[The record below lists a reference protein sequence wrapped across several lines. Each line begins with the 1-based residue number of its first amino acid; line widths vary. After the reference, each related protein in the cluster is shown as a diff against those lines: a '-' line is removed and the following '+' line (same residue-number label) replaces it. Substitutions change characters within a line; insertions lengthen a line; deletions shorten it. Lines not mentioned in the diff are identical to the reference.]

1 MTDTAN
7 ALSAAP
13 AGGSFLIEPAGA
25 HRIFSVE
32 DLSEEQR
39 AMALEAS
46 RFMEK
51 NVLPKERWLESK
63 DGKASK
69 DMVKLVKKAC
79 DQGFALVEVPEK
91 FGGLGADKVT
101 SLLIADKLGNSGDFC
116 VTWGAHSG
124 IGMAPI
130 LYFGNDEQ
138 KHKFASRIA
147 AGEVISCYAL
157 SEPGSGSDALAARTV
172 AKLNE
177 EGTHYILNG
186 TKQWITNAAWAD
198 VGIVFAKVDGD
209 KFTAFIVERGTPG
222 FTHGTEEHKLG
233 LRGSSTCQ
241 LIFTDSPIPVENVL
255 GEVGKGHKVAF
266 NTLNLGRYKL
276 AGGVLSLG
284 KRAFAEALQYAK
296 DRKQFNTRVADFGG
310 IREQIAD
317 SMVGLYLGESL
328 VYRVAGYI
336 DARLAGLDANSPDYV
351 EKTMAA
357 IEEYAIE
364 ASIAK
369 VYGSE
374 ALDRL
379 LDRALQWHGGYGF
392 VEDYNVE
399 KFVRDARVN
408 RIFEGTNEINRMLVP
423 GTLFKRTMQ
432 KRLGLFAALA
442 DLEKRLAGGDLGALP
457 AEGDVMGN
465 AQVAL
470 QRLKW
475 LSMLMA
481 QATSTRFG
489 MALDGEQ
496 ETLMQLSNLLID
508 CYAVDSAVCR
518 TLQSKKG
525 DEIAEAVACIAAV
538 EALDRAGPIAKRMI
552 HNCFAG
558 EAAAPW
564 LAKIAKIQAD
574 LPIALLPL
582 RRKVAAE
589 AVDRSGYKLSAY

>member
-1 MTDTAN
+1 MTDTAH
-7 ALSAAP
+7 AAAP

-39 AMALEAS
+39 AMALEAG

-51 NVLPKERWLESK
+51 NVVPKERWLESK
-63 DGKASK
+63 EGKASK

-101 SLLIADKLGNSGDFC
+101 SLLIADKLGTSGDFC

-138 KHKFASRIA
+138 KQKFASRIA
-147 AGEVISCYAL
+147 AGEIISCYAL

-172 AKLNE
+172 AKLND

-222 FTHGTEEHKLG
+222 FSHGTEEHKLG

-241 LIFTDSPIPVENVL
+241 LILTDAPIPVENVL

-284 KRAFAEALQYAK
+284 KRAFTEALQYAK
-296 DRKQFNTRVADFGG
+296 DRKQFSTRVADFGG
-310 IREQIAD
+310 IREQITD

-336 DARLAGLDANSPDYV
+336 DARLAGLDVNAPDYT

-392 VEDYNVE
+392 VEDYTVE

-408 RIFEGTNEINRMLVP
+408 RIFEGTNEINRILVP
-423 GTLFKRTMQ
+423 GTLFKRSMQ
-432 KRLGLFAALA
+432 KRLGLFSALA
-442 DLEKRLAGGDLGALP
+442 DLEKRLATGDLGALP
-457 AEGDVMGN
+457 AEDDVMGN
-465 AQVAL
+465 AKTAL

-475 LSMLMA
+475 LTMLIA
-481 QATSTRFG
+481 QAASTRFG

-518 TLQSKKG
+518 TLQRTG
-525 DEIAEAVACIAAV
+525 TDEIAQAVTAIAAV
-538 EALDRAGPIAKRMI
+538 EALDRAGPMAKRLL
-552 HNCFAG
+552 HNCFGG

-564 LAKIAKIQAD
+564 LEKVSKINVD

-589 AVDRSGYKLSAY
+589 AVERGGYKLSAY